1 MSSQKYKHSEIVF
14 IDHGR
19 FYSDTEKNTRIIC
32 CPWDEFMSDVIQFFK
47 ALWRI
52 GDSVN
57 WIIIGQKQP
66 VSPML
71 AVCEIMCVRIDGEI
85 WINM

>member
-1 MSSQKYKHSEIVF
+1 MF
-14 IDHGR
+14 TDHGR
-19 FYSDTEKNTRIIC
+19 FYSDTEKNTRMIC
-32 CPWDEFMSDVIQFFK
+32 CPWDEFMSDVIQFTK

-52 GDSVN
+52 GDSAN
-57 WIIIGQKQP
+57 WIIIGQKPP

-85 WINM
+85 WINR

>member
-1 MSSQKYKHSEIVF
+1 MVGLILILKKIQEWFAVLEMNLWVKSF
-14 IDHGR
+14 
-19 FYSDTEKNTRIIC
+19 
-32 CPWDEFMSDVIQFFK
+32 IQFFK

-66 VSPML
+66 VSRML
-71 AVCEIMCVRIDGEI
+71 AACEIMCVRIYGEI